1 VAVRPTGLPPHLAT
15 AERTLVMGVLNVTPD
30 SFSDGGIYLAV
41 EAAVTHA
48 MQMVAAGADL
58 VDVGGEST
66 RPGAPRVDVEEERR
80 RVLPVVRELV
90 ACDVVV
96 SVDTMRAGVAAT
108 ALDAGA
114 HLVNDVSGGL
124 ADEQMA
130 RVVATAATPYV
141 CMHWRA
147 HSFEMAAR
155 ATYSDVVT
163 EVVHELGDRLNALA
177 DAGIDPDR
185 VVVDPGLGFA
195 KDAGHNWS
203 LLAHLDSLATL
214 GPVLVGASRKSF
226 LGALLA
232 EPDGSPRP
240 PEQRD
245 VATAVLSALVA
256 RQGVW
261 AVRVHDVRP
270 TVDALRVTGAL
281 TDAR

>member
-1 VAVRPTGLPPHLAT
+1 
-15 AERTLVMGVLNVTPD
+15 MGIVNVTPD
-30 SFSDGGIYLAV
+30 SFSDGGRWLQAD
-41 EAAVTHA
+41 AAVAHGERLL
-48 MQMVAAGADL
+48 AAGADL
-58 VDVGGEST
+58 LDVGGEST
-66 RPGAPRVDVEEERR
+66 RPGAARVDVEEESR

-90 ACDVVV
+90 ASDVVV
-96 SVDTMRAGVAAT
+96 SVDTMRAGVAAA

-130 RVVATAATPYV
+130 RVVATATTPYV

-147 HSFEMAAR
+147 HSIEMAAR

-163 EVVHELGDRLNALA
+163 EVVHELGDRLDALA
-177 DAGIDPDR
+177 GAGIDPDR
-185 VVVDPGLGFA
+185 LVVDPGLGFA
-195 KDAGHNWS
+195 KDAAHNWT

-256 RQGVW
+256 QQGVW

-270 TVDALRVTGAL
+270 TVDALRVTSAL
-281 TDAR
+281 TDVR